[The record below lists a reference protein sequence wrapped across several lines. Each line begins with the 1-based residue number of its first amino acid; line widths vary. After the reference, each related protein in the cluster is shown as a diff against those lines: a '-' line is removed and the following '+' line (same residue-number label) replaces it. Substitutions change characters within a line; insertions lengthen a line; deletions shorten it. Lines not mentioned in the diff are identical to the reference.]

1 MRVPL
6 FGPRHVLDAA
16 RAVTHVVQ
24 ALGSALTQAQA
35 AMPRI
40 EELVGRGNRLL
51 QRADA
56 AAPRIEL
63 LLQAALQARELIDRL
78 DSTLTRQ
85 RTEAVGAAL
94 DALST
99 RPDVVPHA
107 LDQLDSLSTS
117 TRWKRLAQLVDR
129 LLGDDHDQIDHLSA
143 LLDRLEHLLADDR
156 VSRLLDRLD
165 TLLTDDNVERLNA
178 LLSAAR
184 PDATARVLQ
193 RLDETLTD
201 SRAAALQTLLEQLPV
216 LFSAERTAN
225 LATLTDQAPRLVNA
239 LNSGDLPTS
248 LELRQVPPDLHAM
261 LELIDDLHQVVSGM
275 PGATR
280 ARDRGNDPH
289 PQV

>member
-6 FGPRHVLDAA
+6 FGPQHVLDAA
-16 RAVTHVVQ
+16 RALTHAVQ

-56 AAPRIEL
+56 AAPRIKP
-63 LLQAALQARELIDRL
+63 LLQAALQARELVNRL

-117 TRWKRLAQLVDR
+117 TRWKRLGQLVDR

-143 LLDRLEHLLADDR
+143 LLDRLENLLADDR
-156 VSRLLDRLD
+156 VSRLLGRLD
-165 TLLTDDNVERLNA
+165 ALLTDDNVERLSG

-193 RLDETLTD
+193 RLDETLTH
-201 SRAAALQTLLEQLPV
+201 SRAAALQAVLEQLPV

-225 LATLTDQAPRLVNA
+225 LAALADQAPRLVNA

-248 LELRQVPPDLHAM
+248 SELRQVPPDLHAM